1 MKALAQ
7 DSPSEPKMS
16 DMELELDVQSMLDG
30 SYHPLIRKHP
40 VSGEV
45 SLYCDAVYAVGLQGM
60 TDRESRP
67 LLEFLVAHLTQEMF
81 SCRLRWE
88 PHTVAVWD
96 NRICLHRAF
105 NDYDG
110 YRREMHRTTVKGDTH
125 RCLLKVQHWGSIQIE
140 PAIKNKQLIKSN
152 ASTTDHSGRPASL
165 RRAIQGV

>member
-1 MKALAQ
+1 MSAKNVINSMRKVAQ
-7 DSPSEPKMS
+7 ELKSNSTMS
-16 DMELELDVQSMLDG
+16 DMELDLDVQSMLDG

-67 LLEFLVAHLTQEMF
+67 LLEFLVTHLTQEIF

-110 YRREMHRTTVKGDTH
+110 YRREMHRTTVRGETP
-125 RCLLKVQHWGSIQIE
+125 I
-140 PAIKNKQLIKSN
+140 A
-152 ASTTDHSGRPASL
+152 AF
-165 RRAIQGV
+165 